1 MQNKVMMFRDSINTY
16 LRKAPVVLG
25 LLGITMG
32 LVSCTQGNSKNAD
45 KTDEPVAVELP
56 VITVNT
62 TTAFTEK
69 TYLGSVEGTDNV
81 EIRPQLSGKLEAIY
95 VDEGQ
100 YVEKG
105 QKLFQIDPL
114 TYNEAL
120 NNEVASREVRKAELE
135 NAALEIERLTPLVEN
150 EVISNVRLRAAESN
164 YEVAKAALAQAEAAV
179 NSARINKD
187 FTLIKAPV
195 DGYIGRIP
203 KRIGNIVSM
212 SDSEPMTVLSDI
224 HSVRVYFSMSETDF
238 LYFNERSKRDSSAV
252 EVADARDM
260 LSEVSLIL
268 ADGKEFEE
276 KGLIDAIDGHVN
288 RSTGAISLRATFPN
302 PKGML
307 RSGNSG
313 KIKLEEKHHNVI
325 VIPQTAI
332 YEIMDK
338 TFVYVLDE
346 DNKLKRQ
353 PVELGGTSGKNYLVE
368 TGLTPGDRI
377 VTTGVESLDE
387 GLFVMAQEQE

>member
-1 MQNKVMMFRDSINTY
+1 MMMFKNILYTY
-16 LRKAPVVLG
+16 LKKIPVTLG
-25 LLGITMG
+25 FAISIAGM
-32 LVSCTQGNSKNAD
+32 VSCTSGNSKNAD
-45 KTDEPVAVELP
+45 QSDVLSAIELP
-56 VITVNT
+56 VTTVQP

-81 EIRPQLSGKLEAIY
+81 EIRPQVGGKLEAIF
-95 VDEGQ
+95 VDEGE

-120 NNEVASREVRKAELE
+120 NNELANREVRKAELE

-164 YEVAKAALAQAEAAV
+164 YEVARAALAQSDAAV
-179 NSARINKD
+179 NSAKINRD
-187 FTLIKAPV
+187 FTVILAPV

-212 SDSEPMTVLSDI
+212 SDSEPMTVLSDVKN
-224 HSVRVYFSMSETDF
+224 VRVYFSMSETDF
-238 LYFNERSKRDSSAV
+238 LYYNERSHRDSLAV
-252 EVADARDM
+252 EEGETKDI

-276 KGLIDAIDGHVN
+276 KGIIDAIDGHVN

-313 KIKLEEKHHNVI
+313 KIKLEEKHQNVI
-325 VIPQTAI
+325 AIPQTAI

-338 TFVYVLDE
+338 TFVYLIQE
-346 DNKLKRQ
+346 DNKTKRH
-353 PVELGGTSGKNYLVE
+353 PVVLAGKSGKSYLIKE
-368 TGLTPGDRI
+368 GLSAGDRI
-377 VTTGVESLDE
+377 VTSGVESLNQDMI
-387 GLFVMAQEQE
+387 VIPQE

>member
-1 MQNKVMMFRDSINTY
+1 MFIDTIFNYLKKVPYT
-16 LRKAPVVLG
+16 LG
-25 LLGITMG
+25 LAISITG
-32 LVSCTQGNSKNAD
+32 LVSCTSGNSKNAD
-45 KTDEPVAVELP
+45 NSEGLKAIELP
-56 VITVNT
+56 VTTVNKT
-62 TTAFTEK
+62 VAFTEK
-69 TYLGSVEGTDNV
+69 TYLGSVEGTNNV
-81 EIRPQLSGKLEAIY
+81 EIRPQVGGKLKAIF
-95 VDEGQ
+95 VDEGE

-120 NNEVASREVRKAELE
+120 NNEIANREVRKAELE
-135 NAALEIERLTPLVEN
+135 KAALEIERLTPLVEN
-150 EVISNVRLRAAESN
+150 EVISDVRLRAAESN
-164 YEVAKAALAQAEAAV
+164 YEVAKSALAQSNAAV
-179 NSARINKD
+179 NSAKINRD

-224 HSVRVYFSMSETDF
+224 KNVRVYFSMSETDF
-238 LYFNERSKRDSSAV
+238 LYFNERSHRDSLAI
-252 EVADARDM
+252 EEGETKDM
-260 LSEVSLIL
+260 LTEVSLIL

-276 KGLIDAIDGHVN
+276 KGIIDAVDGHVN
-288 RSTGAISLRATFPN
+288 RNTGAISLRATFPN

-313 KIKLEEKHHNVI
+313 KIKLEERHQNVI

-338 TFVYVLDE
+338 TFVYVLQE
-346 DNKLKRQ
+346 DNIIKRH
-353 PVELGGTSGKNYLVE
+353 PVMLAGKSGKNYLVKE
-368 TGLTPGDRI
+368 GLEAGDKI
-377 VTTGVESLDE
+377 VTSGVESLNE
-387 GLFVMAQEQE
+387 GMMVIPQK

>member
-1 MQNKVMMFRDSINTY
+1 MKITDTIYNY
-16 LRKAPVVLG
+16 LRKVPVTLG
-25 LLGITMG
+25 LAISIAG
-32 LVSCTQGNSKNAD
+32 LVSCTSGNSKNAD
-45 KTDEPVAVELP
+45 QSDALSAIELP

-81 EIRPQLSGKLEAIY
+81 EIRPQVGGKLEAIF
-95 VDEGQ
+95 VDEGE

-120 NNEVASREVRKAELE
+120 NNEIANREVRKAELE

-164 YEVAKAALAQAEAAV
+164 YEVAKSALAQSDAAV
-179 NSARINKD
+179 NSAKINHD

-224 HSVRVYFSMSETDF
+224 KNVRVYFSMSETDF
-238 LYFNERSKRDSSAV
+238 LYFNERSNRDSLAI
-252 EVADARDM
+252 EEGKTKDM
-260 LSEVSLIL
+260 LTEVSLIL

-276 KGLIDAIDGHVN
+276 KGIIDAIDGHIN

-313 KIKLEEKHHNVI
+313 KIKLEERHQNVI
-325 VIPQTAI
+325 AIPQTAI

-338 TFVYVLDE
+338 TFVYLLKE
-346 DNKLKRQ
+346 DNKTKRH
-353 PVELGGTSGKNYLVE
+353 PVVLAGTSGKNYLIKE
-368 TGLTPGDRI
+368 GLSAGDKI
-377 VTTGVESLDE
+377 VTSGVESLHD
-387 GLFVMAQEQE
+387 GMIVIPQE

>member
-1 MQNKVMMFRDSINTY
+1 MMMFKNILYTY
-16 LRKAPVVLG
+16 LKKIPVTLG
-25 LLGITMG
+25 FAISIAGM
-32 LVSCTQGNSKNAD
+32 VSCTSGNSKNAD
-45 KTDEPVAVELP
+45 QSDVLSAIELP
-56 VITVNT
+56 VTTVQP

-81 EIRPQLSGKLEAIY
+81 EIRPQVGGKLEAIF
-95 VDEGQ
+95 VDEGE

-120 NNEVASREVRKAELE
+120 NNELANREVRKAELE

-164 YEVAKAALAQAEAAV
+164 YEVARAALAQSDAAV
-179 NSARINKD
+179 NSAKINRD
-187 FTLIKAPV
+187 FTVILAPV

-212 SDSEPMTVLSDI
+212 SDSEPMTVLSDVKN
-224 HSVRVYFSMSETDF
+224 VRVYFSMSETDF
-238 LYFNERSKRDSSAV
+238 LYYNERSHRDSLAV
-252 EVADARDM
+252 EEGETKDI

-276 KGLIDAIDGHVN
+276 KGIIDAIDGHVN

-313 KIKLEEKHHNVI
+313 KIKLEEKHQNVI
-325 VIPQTAI
+325 AIPQTAI

-338 TFVYVLDE
+338 TFVYLIQE
-346 DNKLKRQ
+346 DNKTKRH
-353 PVELGGTSGKNYLVE
+353 PVVLAGKSGKSYLIKE
-368 TGLTPGDRI
+368 GLSAGDRI
-377 VTTGVESLDE
+377 VTSGVESLSQDMI
-387 GLFVMAQEQE
+387 VIPQE